1 MLSGVPP
8 MAGVTIGRP
17 DELAASRN
25 YRPST
30 PISFPERAPC
40 HTPWTT
46 CDTWNVQLYRLAGA
60 KSAST
65 AQVAMGCIFS
75 RPYHSS
81 PSPELT
87 SVHDKLQDGQ
97 VEMGDSSDKQTTATT
112 AESTVARVVNIGASS
127 ATKATASHSLA
138 TAMVSGDE
146 VDFVF
151 SAIKKLLGSPQ
162 SAVDVQ
168 TLKVP
173 TRNEAEV
180 KLAQW
185 SELGKVVVDWTTPLV
200 AMLPFGPPMAA
211 VIGGIYNRAAQA
223 AINSANCAQLL
234 ELVQQCDRQLAK
246 LYRGA
251 QEQQGGLKV
260 PDDARQG
267 MRTMAELLV
276 EAGHVMASYSRHGFL
291 MRAIM
296 SNIHKADFE
305 SLDADIRAAMQET
318 CFAMTVE
325 LVITQGTYTDEMAAF
340 RAAVCKA
347 AGLPESKAEQAV
359 KKLQQSEPELLLKL
373 LQQHGSLADQVI
385 VSELEALSAELKGLK
400 LDMADVKSQLAQL
413 QDSQDKAAA
422 RGPVALPKYLQ
433 TWWKDTVGRLIGR
446 VANSVF
452 LTHLVNWFKKEGP
465 GTCVPALC
473 RHAFDGQGRGRL
485 CGRYSTGVLPPFA
498 VRGKVG
504 ESEVDDAD
512 SKTRNPATAAA
523 LYGRHFLQTR
533 SELNYLH
540 QLGIEYAKTVAHG
553 LPEGLPDLL
562 DALFLVCFFSGTSTH
577 SGECRSRLSSQ
588 LTCHSLQ
595 LKTWQGFDRKVATK
609 KLESAGVLALMCSK
623 LQASR
628 RHAAAHMLLH
638 ACYIPVFGVAGL

>member
-1 MLSGVPP
+1 
-8 MAGVTIGRP
+8 
-17 DELAASRN
+17 
-25 YRPST
+25 
-30 PISFPERAPC
+30 
-40 HTPWTT
+40 
-46 CDTWNVQLYRLAGA
+46 
-60 KSAST
+60 
-65 AQVAMGCIFS
+65 
-75 RPYHSS
+75 
-81 PSPELT
+81 
-87 SVHDKLQDGQ
+87 
-97 VEMGDSSDKQTTATT
+97 MGDSSDKQTTATT
-112 AESTVARVVNIGASS
+112 AESTVARVINIGASS

-138 TAMVSGDE
+138 TASEPSEQSMAAASAQPQEGSEAEEQRQKRAPPVVSGDE

-223 AINSANCAQLL
+223 AVNSANCAQLL

-251 QEQQGGLKV
+251 QEQQGGLRV
-260 PDDARQG
+260 PDDAAQG

-296 SNIHKADFE
+296 SNIHKAEFE
-305 SLDADIRAAMQET
+305 RLDADIRAAMQET

-340 RAAVCKA
+340 RAAVCEA
-347 AGLPESKAEQAV
+347 AELPESKAEQAV
-359 KKLQQSEPELLLKL
+359 KKLQQSKPELLRRLLK
-373 LQQHGSLADQVI
+373 QHGSLADQVI
-385 VSELEALSAELKGLK
+385 VWELEALSADMKGIK
-400 LDMADVKSQLAQL
+400 SDIADVKSQLAQL

-452 LTHLVNWFKKEGP
+452 LAHLVNWFKKEGLEKSLAEYDE
-465 GTCVPALC
+465 TL
-473 RHAFDGQGRGRL
+473 REE
-485 CGRYSTGVLPPFA
+485 GVLPLPHGQEHVYLRCVVMPLMDKDEDGYVVGGPF
-498 VRGKVG
+498 
-504 ESEVDDAD
+504 
-512 SKTRNPATAAA
+512 
-523 LYGRHFLQTR
+523 
-533 SELNYLH
+533 
-540 QLGIEYAKTVAHG
+540 
-553 LPEGLPDLL
+553 
-562 DALFLVCFFSGTSTH
+562 
-577 SGECRSRLSSQ
+577 
-588 LTCHSLQ
+588 
-595 LKTWQGFDRKVATK
+595 
-609 KLESAGVLALMCSK
+609 
-623 LQASR
+623 
-628 RHAAAHMLLH
+628 HMMLR
-638 ACYIPVFGVAGL
+638 